1 MAEDIK
7 IIWDND
13 TFEGDIEYNNGDL
26 TRESGLETA
35 VLMSL
40 FTDRRASVDD
50 ELPDPNNTDRK
61 GWWGDQVVVEEGDQI
76 GSKLWLLSR
85 GKTDQD
91 TMIKAE
97 GYAKEALEW
106 FIDDGVSAKNE
117 VFVERINRPDGSA
130 TLALDVKLYQKDGN
144 IIAMKFDDLWQAIL
158 TGE

>member
-26 TRESGLETA
+26 TRELGLETA

-50 ELPDPNNTDRK
+50 ELPDSNSDDRK

-97 GYAKEALEW
+97 GYAKEALQW
-106 FIDDGVSAKNE
+106 LLDDEVSAKNE
-117 VFVERINRPDGSA
+117 VTVERLNRPDGSA
-130 TLALDVKLYQKDGN
+130 TLALGVEIYQKDGN
-144 IIAMKFDDLWQAIL
+144 VIAMKFDDLWAYM
-158 TGE
+158 GG

>member
-26 TRESGLETA
+26 TRELGLETA

-40 FTDRRASVDD
+40 FTDRRASIDD
-50 ELPDPNNTDRK
+50 ELPDSNSDDRK

-97 GYAKEALEW
+97 GYAKEALQW
-106 FIDDGVSAKNE
+106 LLDDEVSAKNE
-117 VFVERINRPDGSA
+117 VTVERLNRPDGSA
-130 TLALDVKLYQKDGN
+130 TLALGIKIYQKDGN
-144 IIAMKFDDLWQAIL
+144 VIAMKFDDLWAYM
-158 TGE
+158 GG